1 MLTIKN
7 SDIRSVREKNLSQIL
22 QAIKI
27 HEPISRIDLASQV
40 DLNPSTISRGVSDLQ
55 EMSLIKER
63 KVGKSSGGRRP
74 ILLGINES
82 EYHIV
87 GIDIGA
93 TKIKAVVNNI
103 QGDIL
108 SSYQYNI
115 DYIKS
120 DMVDI
125 SIERVIKCIDKVLKK
140 HQRNY
145 PNKLNK
151 IIGIGVGAHGL
162 VDKDKGKIK
171 FAPNFGWRDVY
182 LKKEIEGKFGFKTII
197 DNDARVMALGEYWFG
212 HGKNHNSLI
221 CVNVG
226 YGIGSG
232 IILEGKVYRGH
243 RSVAGEIGHT
253 TVAEDGPRCNC
264 GDYGC
269 LETLASGPAIAK
281 LLRRRIKRGYDSII
295 VDMVEDLSMITGK
308 KVYLAAKEGD
318 ELCIKVLEEAGNYL
332 GIGLANLV
340 NIIDPELILIGGGV
354 AKAEKFILNSLNQAV
369 AKKTMEEIPPIKTVK
384 LGEETGA
391 IGSTVLIL
399 EELYNNPESFLAEV
413 KI

>member
-1 MLTIKN
+1 LLTIKN

-182 LKKEIEGKFGFKTII
+182 LKKEIEEKFGFKTII

-413 KI
+413 KL